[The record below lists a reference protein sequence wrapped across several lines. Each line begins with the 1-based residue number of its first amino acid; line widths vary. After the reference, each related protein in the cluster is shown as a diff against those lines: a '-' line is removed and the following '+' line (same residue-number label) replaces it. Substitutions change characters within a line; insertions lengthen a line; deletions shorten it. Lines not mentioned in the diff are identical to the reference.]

1 MELSSSYVLSD
12 CNAVDAGY
20 QCLSTCD
27 SVWFKIDN
35 KTEADY
41 YVKYCDPIFQVKYG
55 DITWDLLK
63 RVKNRK
69 HNCTG
74 FHWLPEYQQCIGV
87 NDDHEVSP

>member
-35 KTEADY
+35 KTEAKLYAD
-41 YVKYCDPIFQVKYG
+41 KCDPIFQKKYA
-55 DITWDLLK
+55 DVT
-63 RVKNRK
+63 
-69 HNCTG
+69 
-74 FHWLPEYQQCIGV
+74 
-87 NDDHEVSP
+87 

>member
-55 DITWDLLK
+55 DITWDLKIGNIIVPVPWILLVLLFNRLAKQLLK
-63 RVKNRK
+63 SLR
-69 HNCTG
+69 
-74 FHWLPEYQQCIGV
+74 
-87 NDDHEVSP
+87 